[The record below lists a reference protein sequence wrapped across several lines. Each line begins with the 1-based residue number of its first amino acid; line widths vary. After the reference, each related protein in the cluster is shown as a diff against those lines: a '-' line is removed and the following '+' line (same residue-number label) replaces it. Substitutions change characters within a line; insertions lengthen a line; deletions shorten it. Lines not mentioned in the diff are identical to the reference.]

1 MKGSSVFYLCLFMA
15 ILFYALGVYSGYW
28 FFIKWITFGFF
39 LLKMSIWGIVLAGG
53 ALLLWWLFH
62 KREKNGE

>member
-1 MKGSSVFYLCLFMA
+1 MA

-39 LLKMSIWGIVLAGG
+39 LLKISIWGIIFGG
-53 ALLLWWLFH
+53 SSLLLWWLFH
-62 KREKNGE
+62 KKEKNGE